1 MVLMN
6 HSNQDVSTTCGF
18 MPACEYIYVP
28 RLLVEA
34 KEVMTKLA
42 AKTMVV
48 NGHSEL
54 TIAIKIRIN
63 VGINVVAG
71 AVAMNYYDR

>member
-6 HSNQDVSTTCGF
+6 HSNQDVSTTCDF

-28 RLLVEA
+28 WLLVEA
-34 KEVMTKLA
+34 EEVMTKLA

-54 TIAIKIRIN
+54 TIAIKIEIN

>member
-1 MVLMN
+1 
-6 HSNQDVSTTCGF
+6 

-28 RLLVEA
+28 WLLVEA
-34 KEVMTKLA
+34 EEVMTKLA

-54 TIAIKIRIN
+54 TIAIKIEIN